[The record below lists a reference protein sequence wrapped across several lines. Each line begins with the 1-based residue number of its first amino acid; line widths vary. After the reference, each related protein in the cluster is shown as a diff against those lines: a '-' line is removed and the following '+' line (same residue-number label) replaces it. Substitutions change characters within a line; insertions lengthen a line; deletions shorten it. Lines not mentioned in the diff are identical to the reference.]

1 MNKEEILK
9 KVLLDI
15 KSNVTQATYDSFI
28 SKVKIH
34 NILENPNLV
43 ELSTDKEFT
52 SNILNR
58 RYNHVFEDSLKSVLG
73 KNYRVVIKPEFEYKE
88 NNKVIDDTKKS
99 TAYNLNFYS
108 SKEKI
113 FNPKFTFDNFVVG
126 NSNTYAYSACMA
138 VAKNPSSAYNPLFI
152 YGKSGLGK
160 THLLNAIGIYL
171 LENNENMRILYVSS
185 ETFTNDFIKA
195 LQEGKAFEFKSKYR
209 KADVLLVDDIQ
220 FLESKEHTQE
230 EFFHTFN
237 KLYKDH
243 KQMVFTSDR
252 PPQNIKKLE
261 DRLRSRFQGGT
272 VVNIDPPDLETRT
285 AILRNRAKIE
295 HLPIDKEAIDYIA
308 SNVSENIRELEGA
321 FIRAQMQA
329 SVENSPITLEV
340 TQRALQELVKT
351 KQERKYI
358 TIDEITKHV
367 CSYYKIKYEDLMSKT
382 KLKKI
387 AFPRQIAM
395 YLCRELTEHT
405 YPHIGAAFN
414 DRDHTTV
421 MYAVNKISKE
431 VKKDDSLR
439 KAVEQIKNSIIH
451 VDK

>member
-73 KNYRVVIKPEFEYKE
+73 KSYRVVIKPEFEYKE

-220 FLESKEHTQE
+220 FLEGKEGIQE

-237 KLYKDH
+237 SLHEDNKQIILSGDKPPNKL
-243 KQMVFTSDR
+243 V
-252 PPQNIKKLE
+252 KLDE
-261 DRLRSRFQGGT
+261 RLRSRFGW
-272 VVNIDPPDLETRT
+272 NMIAEIAPPNYETRV
-285 AILRNRAKIE
+285 AILRKKAEFFNVELDDDVEQVIAMISEKIK
-295 HLPIDKEAIDYIA
+295 D
-308 SNVSENIRELEGA
+308 NIRELEGA
-321 FIRAQMQA
+321 FTRIHAFAQMGNLKIDMNLA
-329 SVENSPITLEV
+329 KSCLTDVVSIGGNISP
-340 TQRALQELVKT
+340 A
-351 KQERKYI
+351 
-358 TIDEITKHV
+358 
-367 CSYYKIKYEDLMSKT
+367 KIKSTVSKYYNIKISDLESDSRKSEF
-382 KLKKI
+382 
-387 AFPRQIAM
+387 AYPRQIAM
-395 YLCRELTEHT
+395 YLCRIHTDLSLPKIGKLFGDKHYSTVKHGCDKIEDDLKDNKELREV
-405 YPHIGAAFN
+405 IDQLN
-414 DRDHTTV
+414 DELKV
-421 MYAVNKISKE
+421 I
-431 VKKDDSLR
+431 
-439 KAVEQIKNSIIH
+439 
-451 VDK
+451 